1 MPVLKMFVLY
11 DEQEPLPIPDI
22 ADRHCVIKL
31 SAAGLFIHLSIKAQ
45 SNGHLAFKLPTAL
58 VRHYEFLQQLLNNDL
73 NVQTSLRQDF
83 LVPLVCNTYSTS
95 QEIFQVW
102 KLFWNILSNW
112 IFLFARIFYILFLN
126 NWLWNWT
133 SVPVWPD
140 WAIFCTLGNH
150 SKPFKQQ
157 LFYPNL
163 QFF

>member
-95 QEIFQVW
+95 QEIFQV
-102 KLFWNILSNW
+102 
-112 IFLFARIFYILFLN
+112 
-126 NWLWNWT
+126 
-133 SVPVWPD
+133 
-140 WAIFCTLGNH
+140 
-150 SKPFKQQ
+150 
-157 LFYPNL
+157 
-163 QFF
+163 